1 MISRVVTAVMRD
13 TRMVRGKITL
23 HFLEAQT
30 QATADK
36 AADRCVTLVEAIL
49 REAADPLLGGED
61 LVMATLRGKLP
72 PDLPATRTI
81 ECAALHVVGDI
92 SSGARR
98 SGSSQGAM
106 GDEPA
111 RTTFD
116 QASDSANPRS
126 RPATQ
131 PPEARSPSSVLPAS
145 GSHRSQPPDAKNQG
159 SWQPGPGGRGNW
171 QQAPVSPRAQPAEG
185 GNRAIWP
192 GPGGRGSLQPAP
204 SGPGRSQPPTG
215 GAGWHAAGT
224 GSQVPKPATPARA
237 LRASEVPGA
246 LNAGRAPGTAT
257 DAQRGVA
264 SMRPSSAPG
273 ANVPSTMPGPLRPS
287 SMPGALRPSS
297 MPGALRPSSMPSALR
312 PSAAPPQ
319 SLPALSSVAP
329 RRGNSS
335 WMRSVRPEM
344 ILLPGTH
351 PRAMGGA
358 VARLVR
364 DLSARL
370 LIGVLRAHDLLLRGH
385 TLEEGSAE
393 ALANLVPISDAQLGG
408 YEESRAAEISRWQ
421 TKLGAAAMSSVRQET
436 RVVAMYLAFAEMLRS
451 EVPQHVALEVC
462 EGISTA
468 AFPESPSLVGE
479 IDRYLHTVAPSVCE
493 ELARRVTQML
503 SIQRRPA
510 ELSSALAVLLATI
523 EEDMALG
530 VALVKR
536 SLGP

>member
-1 MISRVVTAVMRD
+1 MSFWRFGREPEDVDMISRVVTAVTRD
-13 TRMVRGKITL
+13 TRTVRGKITL

-30 QATADK
+30 QTAADK
-36 AADRCVTLVEAIL
+36 AADRCVSLVEAIL
-49 REAADPLLGGED
+49 REAADPLLAGEEQ
-61 LVMATLRGKLP
+61 VMATLRSKLP
-72 PDLPATRTI
+72 PDLPSVRTI

-92 SSGARR
+92 SSGRR
-98 SGSSQGAM
+98 SSSQSAM
-106 GDEPA
+106 PAPLGDEVA
-111 RTTFD
+111 RTNF
-116 QASDSANPRS
+116 DSAPDGASPRS
-126 RPATQ
+126 RPETHA
-131 PPEARSPSSVLPAS
+131 PDARNPSVLPTP
-145 GSHRSQPPDAKNQG
+145 GSQRSQAPEAKNQG
-159 SWQPGPGGRGNW
+159 SGQPGPGGRGSW
-171 QQAPVSPRAQPAEG
+171 QPAPMSPRAQPPES
-185 GNRAIWP
+185 GNRGSWT
-192 GPGGRGSLQPAP
+192 GPGGRGSLQPGA
-204 SGPGRSQPPTG
+204 SGSGRSQPPSG

-224 GSQVPKPATPARA
+224 GSQVPKPGAPGARA

-246 LNAGRAPGTAT
+246 INAGRSPAGS
-257 DAQRGVA
+257 V
-264 SMRPSSAPG
+264 SPG
-273 ANVPSTMPGPLRPS
+273 AIAPSTA
-287 SMPGALRPSS
+287 PGALRPSS
-297 MPGALRPSSMPSALR
+297 MPGTLRPSSMPSTLR
-312 PSAAPPQ
+312 PSSAPPQ
-319 SLPALSSVAP
+319 SLPALSPVGP

-335 WMRSVRPEM
+335 WMRAVRPDM
-344 ILLPGTH
+344 ILLPGTQ

-364 DLSARL
+364 DLAARL

-408 YEESRAAEISRWQ
+408 YEESRAAEITRWQ

-479 IDRYLHTVAPSVCE
+479 IDRYLHAVAPTVCE
-493 ELARRVTQML
+493 ELARRVAQML
-503 SIQRRPA
+503 GIQRRPA

>member
-98 SGSSQGAM
+98 SGPSSQSAMPAPM

-171 QQAPVSPRAQPAEG
+171 QQAPVSPRAQLAEG
-185 GNRAIWP
+185 GNRANWP

-264 SMRPSSAPG
+264 PMRPSSAPG
-273 ANVPSTMPGPLRPS
+273 ANAPST
-287 SMPGALRPSS
+287 